1 MECSDLLSSAITE
14 QDGKAIRC
22 QDSTDAVKPSD
33 IAAICLRA
41 WSSVRAVRNLDP
53 MNLVEPE
60 GLIRK

>member
-1 MECSDLLSSAITE
+1 MECSDLLSSVVTE
-14 QDGKAIRC
+14 QDGKAIRR
-22 QDSTDAVKPSD
+22 QDSTDAVKPSG
-33 IAAICLRA
+33 IAAICLRV